1 MLYSKR
7 LFQQYVVDM
16 YIKVE
21 SSRLDYIRNHQK
33 QIRADLYQGVV
44 DSLQAGENRAD
55 AVGKRTIDPSSFIG
69 GRRDRRRRYLDA
81 MALVQKYGK
90 PDIFLTM
97 TCNPN
102 WDEIISELEP
112 GQTPQ
117 DRPDLIVRV
126 FRAKLEDLKIQLFK
140 RHILGKVAAYV
151 YVVEFQKRGLP
162 HAHFLLI
169 MEGRYKLTCPEQY
182 DCLISAELPD
192 KSKYPEL
199 YKMVVKHMMH
209 GPCGVLNPK
218 NVCMQKGSCKNYYPR
233 PFNVS
238 TL

>member
-1 MLYSKR
+1 MRHGIFNTMLYGKR

-16 YIKVE
+16 YIKIE

-33 QIRADLYQGVV
+33 EIRADLYQGLV
-44 DSLQAGENRAD
+44 DCLLAGEYRGN
-55 AVGKRTIDPSSFIG
+55 AVGRRTILPGSFTGG
-69 GRRDRRRRYLDA
+69 GRDKKRRYYDA
-81 MALVQKYGK
+81 TALVQKYGK

-102 WDEIISELEP
+102 WDEILSELEP

-117 DRPDLIVRV
+117 DRPELIVRI

-140 RHILGKVAAYV
+140 KHKLGKVAAYT

-169 MEGRYKLTCPEQY
+169 MEGRYKLTCP
-182 DCLISAELPD
+182 
-192 KSKYPEL
+192 
-199 YKMVVKHMMH
+199 
-209 GPCGVLNPK
+209 
-218 NVCMQKGSCKNYYPR
+218 
-233 PFNVS
+233 
-238 TL
+238 

>member
-1 MLYSKR
+1 MYLLFLIPNIILLLSLISIGSYTNSQLCVSVRDYYCYKFQMRRGVFNTMLYGKR
-7 LFQQYVVDM
+7 PFQQYVVDM

-21 SSRLDYIRNHQK
+21 SSRLDYIKKHQK

-55 AVGKRTIDPSSFIG
+55 EVGKRTIVPSSFIG

-112 GQTPQ
+112 GQTP
-117 DRPDLIVRV
+117 
-126 FRAKLEDLKIQLFK
+126 
-140 RHILGKVAAYV
+140 
-151 YVVEFQKRGLP
+151 
-162 HAHFLLI
+162 
-169 MEGRYKLTCPEQY
+169 
-182 DCLISAELPD
+182 
-192 KSKYPEL
+192 
-199 YKMVVKHMMH
+199 
-209 GPCGVLNPK
+209 
-218 NVCMQKGSCKNYYPR
+218 
-233 PFNVS
+233 
-238 TL
+238 

>member
-1 MLYSKR
+1 MLYGKR

-55 AVGKRTIDPSSFIG
+55 AVGKWIVLPTSFIG
-69 GRRDRRRRYLDA
+69 GRRDRRQRYLDA

-102 WDEIISELEP
+102 WDEIIGALEP
-112 GQTPQ
+112 GQTP
-117 DRPDLIVRV
+117 
-126 FRAKLEDLKIQLFK
+126 
-140 RHILGKVAAYV
+140 
-151 YVVEFQKRGLP
+151 
-162 HAHFLLI
+162 
-169 MEGRYKLTCPEQY
+169 
-182 DCLISAELPD
+182 
-192 KSKYPEL
+192 
-199 YKMVVKHMMH
+199 
-209 GPCGVLNPK
+209 
-218 NVCMQKGSCKNYYPR
+218 
-233 PFNVS
+233 
-238 TL
+238 

>member
-1 MLYSKR
+1 MRRGVFNTMLYGKR

-55 AVGKRTIDPSSFIG
+55 EVGKRTIVPSSFIG

-126 FRAKLEDLKIQLFK
+126 FRAKLEDLKVQLFK
-140 RHILGKVAAYV
+140 RHILGKVEA
-151 YVVEFQKRGLP
+151 
-162 HAHFLLI
+162 
-169 MEGRYKLTCPEQY
+169 C
-182 DCLISAELPD
+182 
-192 KSKYPEL
+192 
-199 YKMVVKHMMH
+199 
-209 GPCGVLNPK
+209 
-218 NVCMQKGSCKNYYPR
+218 VCS
-233 PFNVS
+233 
-238 TL
+238 